1 MLGARHILLLLLSGP
16 ARTTAGTLMPRCA
29 NTSSQAISSAGA
41 STRTTD
47 PQFAGA
53 SGTAKLP
60 VVITEYRSAAPSA
73 DPACSPSRSTDVNGE
88 CGRSTKTTNTPPVY
102 FSYAP
107 ENVSTRSPT
116 STTLAKSAS
125 DQRTPL
131 GTTTS
136 SAQSSSSASA
146 IMSAQYSYASHE
158 PTSDNVPITSTSS
171 TISAPIATTVVLSTT
186 FVTRYTTVYRSMSDT
201 ITESKLM
208 SSSLPQRSPTSDLK
222 STTSTIV
229 ATTTS
234 PAQSPSRSS
243 TVESLPTETGLS
255 ATTTTESS
263 RAVTISTIATT
274 SSGIDAYTY
283 APGGT
288 ISPSFSSAS
297 KTSTASTTS
306 ETAFPSSRTSS
317 SSSRPYS
324 SPKGGITIIPID
336 PNVSIVTVTITD
348 AGLHQTATE
357 TGARITVTVTSG

>member
-1 MLGARHILLLLLSGP
+1 
-16 ARTTAGTLMPRCA
+16 MPRCA
-29 NTSSQAISSAGA
+29 NTSSKAISSAGA

-53 SGTAKLP
+53 SATAKLP

-73 DPACSPSRSTDVNGE
+73 DSACSPSRSTDVNGE
-88 CGRSTKTTNTPPVY
+88 CGTSTKTTNTPPVY

-136 SAQSSSSASA
+136 SAQSSSSAST

-171 TISAPIATTVVLSTT
+171 TISAPIATTVLLSTT
-186 FVTRYTTVYRSMSDT
+186 FVTRYTTVYRSMPDT
-201 ITESKLM
+201 RTESKLM

-255 ATTTTESS
+255 ATTTESS
-263 RAVTISTIATT
+263 RAVTIPTIATT

-288 ISPSFSSAS
+288 ISPSFSSTS
-297 KTSTASTTS
+297 TTSTASTTS
-306 ETAFPSSRTSS
+306 ETAFTSSRTSS